1 MSIGGIKMAE
11 NNLNHEQEAR
21 RSAGRS
27 QGRRQAGSDSRVA
40 RRQKKKRPL
49 VATVFLRI
57 FQVLGTLVLIGV
69 VTTAFLACY
78 AAVYIRTAV
87 LPNAT
92 LELSAFT
99 LNENSVIYYYD
110 ENGQAQELETL
121 VGLENQEWVDL
132 EDIPQD
138 LRNAVVAIEDHRFY
152 EHNGVDWYRT
162 AFAFVNMFLGMRN
175 TFGGSTLTQQLIKN
189 LTQYD
194 DVTVTRKISEIFT
207 ALDVEKN
214 YSKDDILELY
224 LNVIYL
230 GNGCRGVQ
238 AASNYYFGK
247 DVSDLTLAECASLAG
262 ITNNPSL
269 YSPNAQLNVTRYKCL
284 ECGTYS
290 LTNDEPCDNEKCGAE
305 HYGPAEVWNGREYNK
320 ARQELILERMADP
333 EISAEGAY
341 ITQEQC
347 EAAQAQTLV
356 FTWDDAYTG
365 DEDQEGT
372 ETEENS
378 NVNSWYVD
386 AVISELLDY
395 FVNEQGM
402 SSSAATRMIYSGGLR
417 IYTPFDPSVQ
427 AKVDQIYENWDASR
441 YISST
446 GQELASAITIVD
458 NEYGYVVAMSGDLG
472 EKEVNRGWNNAMAT
486 RQPGSSIKPLSVY
499 APALEMGLITPATV
513 LDDSPVQLLNGNVW
527 PLNLPRGYKG
537 LTTVLEGVYRSV
549 NTIATRTLQMVSL
562 EASYQFLEER
572 FGITSLEPGYYN
584 NAGDWKTDLD
594 YSPLAMGGLTH
605 GVSTFEMAA
614 AFATFPR
621 GGNYT
626 APTTFLLVEDM
637 DGNVVVDHNPS
648 TTQVIKDTTAY
659 YINSMLNTATTNVS
673 GATATGARIPG
684 QTIAGKTGTSDNS
697 FNYWF
702 AGYTTHYTAAVW
714 SGYPQYDE
722 IVNNQWGNP
731 SVYLWREVM
740 TLVHEGLPQEDFPN
754 PGGQQ
759 AYSICMDCGNLAVA
773 DMCGADI
780 RGSRIQTFYLFP
792 GDAPTEYCTCHVPVT
807 ICTECPVLDEN
818 GEETGLYMLAG
829 EHCPEESVKTVYMV
843 DYVRDEVGSSV
854 SVGDEYALMSIYEKL
869 FPTEEERV
877 CTVHDGRPY
886 DPEDFDIFDPE
897 TWPTEQE
904 WPGFDPEDETTWP
917 NYEPP
922 VDPSHP
928 VEPSFPVEPSMPVE
942 PTPDVEPEPSPVTT
956 GPGI

>member
-247 DVSDLTLAECASLAG
+247 DVSELTLAECASLAG

-290 LTNDEPCDNEKCGAE
+290 LTNDEPCDNEECGAE

-320 ARQELILERMADP
+320 ARQELILQTMADP
-333 EISAEGAY
+333 EISPDGAY
-341 ITQEQC
+341 ITQAQC
-347 EAAQAQTLV
+347 EQAIAQTLV
-356 FTWDDAYTG
+356 FTWDDAYDDG
-365 DEDQEGT
+365 PAEGEEQEEEDD
-372 ETEENS
+372 S
-378 NVNSWYVD
+378 NINSWYVD

-395 FVNEQGM
+395 FVNEEGM
-402 SSSAATRMIYSGGLR
+402 SSSAATQMIYSGGLR
-417 IYTPFDPSVQ
+417 IYTPFDPAVQ
-427 AKVDQIYENWDASR
+427 ADVDEIYENWDGSHFT
-441 YISST
+441 SNT
-446 GQELASAITIVD
+446 GQEISSAITIVD
-458 NEYGYVVAMSGDLG
+458 NSTGYVVAMSGGLG
-472 EKEVNRGWNNAMAT
+472 EKAVNRGWNNAMAT

-499 APALEMGLITPATV
+499 APALDMGLITPASV
-513 LDDSPVQLLNGNVW
+513 LDDSPIQILNGSVW
-527 PLNLPRGYKG
+527 PLNLPRGYRG
-537 LTTVLEGVYRSV
+537 LTTVQDGVYRSV
-549 NTIATRTLQMVSL
+549 NTIATRTLQLVTI
-562 EASYQFLEER
+562 EGSYQFMEER
-572 FGITSLEPGYYN
+572 FGITTLEPGYYN
-584 NAGDWKTDLD
+584 SAGDWKTDYD

-605 GVSTFEMAA
+605 GVTTVEMAA

-621 GGNYT
+621 GGTYT
-626 APTTFLLVEDM
+626 EPTTFLLVEDRE
-637 DGNVVVDHNPS
+637 GNVVVDHTPETNPEA
-648 TTQVIKDTTAY
+648 VKPTTAAY
-659 YINSMLNTATTNVS
+659 MNDMLTGVVS
-673 GATATGARIPG
+673 SGTGNGAQIPG
-684 QTIAGKTGTSDNS
+684 QLVAAKTGTSDS
-697 FNYWF
+697 AYNYYF
-702 AGYTTHYTAAVW
+702 VGYTGHYTAAVW
-714 SGYPQYDE
+714 TGYPQYDE
-722 IVNNQWGNP
+722 AMTSRYGNP
-731 SVYLWREVM
+731 SLTLWREVM
-740 TLVHEGLPQEDFPN
+740 TLVHDGLERVEFPE
-754 PGGQQ
+754 PGNRQS
-759 AYSICMDCGNLAVA
+759 YTICLDCGKLATSDCA
-773 DMCGADI
+773 ADI
-780 RGSRIQTFYLFP
+780 RGSRARTFSLFA
-792 GDAPTEYCTCHVPVT
+792 GDGPTEYCTCHVPVRV
-807 ICTECPVLDEN
+807 CTDCPILDAN
-818 GEETGLYMLAG
+818 GEPTGVYRLAG
-829 EHCPEESVKTVYMV
+829 EHCPEETVRYVTMV
-843 DYVRDEVGSSV
+843 DYVRDQVSASV
-854 SVGDEYALMSIYEKL
+854 SVGDSYALISYYDRFSE
-869 FPTEEERV
+869 TDRY
-877 CTVHDGRPY
+877 CNVHDGQPY
-886 DPEDFDIFDPE
+886 DPSAFDINNPD
-897 TWPTEQE
+897 TWPTEDE
-904 WPGFDPEDETTWP
+904 WPGFNPEDETTWP
-917 NYEPP
+917 NYVPPVEPSDPP
-922 VDPSHP
+922 VDPSQP
-928 VEPSFPVEPSMPVE
+928 PIEPSEPPVE
-942 PTPDVEPEPSPVTT
+942 PTPEVPPDLDE
-956 GPGI
+956 